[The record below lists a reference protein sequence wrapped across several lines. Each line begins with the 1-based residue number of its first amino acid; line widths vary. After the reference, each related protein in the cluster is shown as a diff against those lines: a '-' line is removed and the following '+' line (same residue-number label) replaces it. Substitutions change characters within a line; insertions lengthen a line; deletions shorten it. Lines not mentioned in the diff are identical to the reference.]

1 MEKAEASSAV
11 NAWLDKI
18 ARRPRINLLD
28 VRDDMVTPILS
39 QKASLGMKKSPE
51 LSKEL
56 KEVRGSVQK
65 EFEKSPRTAATEGI
79 CYLVYHEGRNNAIQP
94 LYVGMAQTVGKSG
107 LLSALFRSGG
117 WLRFADGFGSGGHI
131 GNLND
136 CFAGKS
142 QGYENWREA
151 LFCNG
156 PKPKL
161 RRPVFV
167 DIEAWT
173 SASKSIWS
181 EIGHIPLFLEEAI
194 RIWLLQLAG
203 YGDQLLNREGNRIH
217 K

>member
-1 MEKAEASSAV
+1 MTKEVAATSV
-11 NAWLDKI
+11 YRWLESVGE
-18 ARRPRINLLD
+18 RPRINLLD
-28 VRDDMVTPILS
+28 VRDDMLTPILS
-39 QKASLGMKKSPE
+39 QKAPLGMKRSPE

-56 KEVRGSVQK
+56 KEIRSSVQK

-79 CYLVYHEGRNNAIQP
+79 CYLVYSEGRNNAIQP

-156 PKPKL
+156 LKPKL

-167 DIEAWT
+167 DVEVWT
-173 SASKSIWS
+173 SKSKSIWS
-181 EIGHIPLFLEEAI
+181 EIGHVPLFLEEAI

-203 YGDQLLNREGNRIH
+203 YGAQLLNREGNRIH